1 MMIFEASTA
10 IDNGFWDFNGYRRW
24 FLVLRRLQVMF
35 LGASVVTDNGFGAS
49 MVTNDGFGNT
59 YPFLSL
65 LLPPMRYIL
74 LCSVNVTCFFTLS
87 SVGRDMIDFSSF

>member
-1 MMIFEASTA
+1 MIVGASTA
-10 IDNGFWDFNGYRRW
+10 IDNGFWGFNGYRRW

-35 LGASVVTDNGFGAS
+35 WGASVVTDVGFGAS
-49 MVTNDGFGNT
+49 TVTNDGDT
-59 YPFLSL
+59 YPFLSSR
-65 LLPPMRYIL
+65 LPPMRYIL